1 MTEWLFALLLHQ
13 STSPWGKLNKY
24 TGAVTFVV
32 TTPSFSGPVELLL
45 QLISS
50 HDVDILDVPLAPIV
64 DAFVA
69 VLRDE
74 SLTID
79 VEELS
84 EFLLIAAILLEMKSQ
99 RLLPGRDSTEPDE
112 EFVGWEERDVLLAR
126 LLELR
131 TYAALSDAFVSLF
144 ERASRA
150 FPRLRG
156 IDEGFVVRPPDLLAG
171 VTTTLLAGAY
181 LRGIEE
187 KPVQVVRLNHV
198 TVDAV
203 TVAET
208 VVALSQRLPSMGR
221 LSFRRLTEGLDS
233 RIEVIVH
240 FLALLELCKL
250 GHIDLGQG
258 ATFGDVEIEWLDVSL
273 GLDLGKVDSYE
284 G

>member
-1 MTEWLFALLLHQ
+1 M
-13 STSPWGKLNKY
+13 
-24 TGAVTFVV
+24 TFVV

-45 QLISS
+45 HLINS
-50 HDVDILDVPLAPIV
+50 HEMDILDVPLAPVV
-64 DAFVA
+64 DEFVA
-69 VLRDE
+69 LLRDE
-74 SLTID
+74 SRSMP
-79 VEELS
+79 VEQLS
-84 EFLLIAAILLEMKSQ
+84 EFLLIASILLEMKSQ

-144 ERASRA
+144 ERASQS

-156 IDEGFVVRPPDLLAG
+156 IDDGFEVTPPDLLAG
-171 VTTTLLAGAY
+171 VTPALLAGAY

-187 KPVQVVRLNHV
+187 KPVPVVRLNHV

-208 VVALSQRLPSMGR
+208 VVSLSQRLPAMGR
-221 LSFRRLTEGLDS
+221 LTFRALTEGLQS

-250 GHIDLGQG
+250 GLIDLGQG
-258 ATFGDVEIEWLDVSL
+258 STFGDVQIEWLDETSL
-273 GLDLGKVDSYE
+273 LDLGRVDSYE

>member
-1 MTEWLFALLLHQ
+1 MQ
-13 STSPWGKLNKY
+13 
-24 TGAVTFVV
+24 
-32 TTPSFSGPVELLL
+32 LLL

-50 HDVDILDVPLAPIV
+50 HEVDILEVELAPIV
-64 DAFVA
+64 DSFVA
-69 VLRDE
+69 LVRDDTA
-74 SLTID
+74 LTPIGD
-79 VEELS
+79 LS

-99 RLLPGRDSTEPDE
+99 RLLPGRDATEPDE

-131 TYAALSDAFVSLF
+131 TYAGLADAFVSLF
-144 ERASRA
+144 ERANRS

-156 IDEGFVVRPPDLLAG
+156 IDDGFAVQPPDLLAG
-171 VTTTLLAGAY
+171 VTTNQLATAY

-187 KPVQVVRLNHV
+187 KPVAVVRLNHV

-203 TVAET
+203 SVAET
-208 VVALSQRLPSMGR
+208 VVSLAQRLPTMGR
-221 LSFRRLTEGLDS
+221 ISFRTLIGGLGS

-250 GHIDLGQG
+250 GHVELGQG
-258 ATFGDVEIEWLDVSL
+258 ATFGEVEIEWLDASS
-273 GLDLGKVDSYE
+273 GLEIGKVDSYE

>member
-1 MTEWLFALLLHQ
+1 M
-13 STSPWGKLNKY
+13 
-24 TGAVTFVV
+24 TFVV

-50 HDVDILDVPLAPIV
+50 HELDVLDVPLAPIV

-69 VLRDE
+69 LLRDE
-74 SLTID
+74 SVTVD
-79 VEELS
+79 VEDLS

-131 TYAALSDAFVSLF
+131 TYASLADAFVSLF

-150 FPRLRG
+150 YPRIRG
-156 IDEGFVVRPPDLLAG
+156 VDDGFVVTPPDLLAG
-171 VTTTLLAGAY
+171 VTSSDLALAY

-187 KPVQVVRLNHV
+187 KPVPVVRLNHV

-203 TVAET
+203 SVAET
-208 VVALSQRLPSMGR
+208 VVSLAQRLPALGP
-221 LSFRRLTEGLDS
+221 LSFRALTEGLGS

-250 GHIDLGQG
+250 GRVNLGQG
-258 ATFGDVEIEWLDVSL
+258 ATFGEVRIEWLNDET
-273 GLDLGKVDSYE
+273 GLELGKVDTYE

>member
-1 MTEWLFALLLHQ
+1 
-13 STSPWGKLNKY
+13 
-24 TGAVTFVV
+24 VTFVV

-50 HDVDILDVPLAPIV
+50 HEVDILDVPLAPIV

-69 VLRDE
+69 LVRDE
-74 SLTID
+74 SVIQD

-112 EFVGWEERDVLLAR
+112 EFIGWEERDVLLAR

-131 TYAALSDAFVSLF
+131 TYAATADAFVSLL
-144 ERASRA
+144 ERAARA
-150 FPRLRG
+150 FPRLKG
-156 IDEGFVVRPPDLLAG
+156 IDDGFVVQPPDLLAG
-171 VTTTLLAGAY
+171 VTPAQLAAAF

-187 KPVQVVRLNHV
+187 KPVPVVRLNHV

-208 VVALSQRLPSMGR
+208 VQSLAQRLPGMGR
-221 LSFRRLTEGLDS
+221 LSFRNLTSGLHT
-233 RIEVIVH
+233 RIEIIVH

-250 GHIDLGQG
+250 GMIDLGQG
-258 ATFGDVEIEWLDVSL
+258 ATFGDVEIEWIDA
-273 GLDLGKVDSYE
+273 DTAFEIGKVDSYE

>member
-1 MTEWLFALLLHQ
+1 M
-13 STSPWGKLNKY
+13 
-24 TGAVTFVV
+24 TFVV

-45 QLISS
+45 HLISS
-50 HDVDILDVPLAPIV
+50 HDLDVLDVPLAPIV

-69 VLRDE
+69 LLRDD
-74 SLTID
+74 SVTVD
-79 VEELS
+79 VEDLS

-131 TYAALSDAFVSLF
+131 TYASLADAFVSLF

-150 FPRLRG
+150 FPRIRG
-156 IDEGFVVRPPDLLAG
+156 VDDGFVVQPPDLLAG
-171 VTTTLLAGAY
+171 VTSADLAMAY

-187 KPVQVVRLNHV
+187 KPVPVVRLNHV

-203 TVAET
+203 SVAET
-208 VVALSQRLPSMGR
+208 VVSLAQRLPALGP
-221 LSFRRLTEGLDS
+221 LSFRSLTEGLGS
-233 RIEVIVH
+233 RIEIIVH

-250 GHIDLGQG
+250 GRVNLGQG
-258 ATFGDVEIEWLDVSL
+258 GTFGEVRIEWLNDES
-273 GLDLGKVDSYE
+273 GLELGKVDTYE

>member
-1 MTEWLFALLLHQ
+1 
-13 STSPWGKLNKY
+13 
-24 TGAVTFVV
+24 VTFVV

-50 HDVDILDVPLAPIV
+50 HELDILDVPLAPLV

-74 SLTID
+74 STTLD
-79 VEELS
+79 MDELS
-84 EFLLIAAILLEMKSQ
+84 EFLLVGAVLLEMKSQ
-99 RLLPGRDSTEPDE
+99 RLLPGRESGEVDE

-131 TYAALSDAFVSLF
+131 TYSALADAFVSLF

-150 FPRLRG
+150 YSRLRG
-156 IDEGFVVRPPDLLAG
+156 VDDGFKVQPPDLLAG
-171 VTTTLLAGAY
+171 VTTTQLALAY
-181 LRGIEE
+181 LHGIEE
-187 KPVQVVRLNHV
+187 KPVPVVRLHHV

-208 VVALSQRLPSMGR
+208 VASLAQRLPTMGKF
-221 LSFRRLTEGLDS
+221 SFRQLTGDMS
-233 RIEVIVH
+233 TRIEIIVH

-250 GHIDLGQG
+250 GYVELGQG
-258 ATFGDVEIEWLDVSL
+258 ATFGDVQIQWIDTSS
-273 GLDLGKVDSYE
+273 GIDFGGIDSYE

>member
-1 MTEWLFALLLHQ
+1 M
-13 STSPWGKLNKY
+13 
-24 TGAVTFVV
+24 TFVV

-45 QLISS
+45 HLISS
-50 HDVDILDVPLAPIV
+50 HDLDVLDVPLAPIV

-69 VLRDE
+69 LLRDD
-74 SLTID
+74 SVTVD
-79 VEELS
+79 VEDLS

-131 TYAALSDAFVSLF
+131 TYASLADAFVSLF

-150 FPRLRG
+150 FPRIRG
-156 IDEGFVVRPPDLLAG
+156 VDDGFVVQPPDLLAG
-171 VTTTLLAGAY
+171 VTSADLAMAY

-187 KPVQVVRLNHV
+187 KPVPVVRLNHV

-203 TVAET
+203 SVAET
-208 VVALSQRLPSMGR
+208 VVSRAQLLPARGP
-221 LSFRRLTEGLDS
+221 LSFRALTEGLGS
-233 RIEVIVH
+233 RIEIIVH

-250 GHIDLGQG
+250 GRVNLGQG
-258 ATFGDVEIEWLDVSL
+258 GTFGEVRIEWLNDES
-273 GLDLGKVDSYE
+273 GLELGKVDTYE